1 MNDAVAHDSRKRDFQ
16 ARALAWVLF
25 AFCMGCAIDAS
36 DGSYSRPALMWL
48 TVAAAV
54 SLIAIALQPSAQL
67 EAAAGNSLWRVLLIG
82 VAFQAGLLL
91 FRERP
96 GDATVLM
103 GLLFVGALG
112 CFQAFLPGRLR
123 YPILAIMLI
132 AFALIAVTQFR
143 SRYPWPG
150 IDVFYFQQQSSEV
163 LIYGRNLERLPAIV
177 HGHNPYALRFHNVY
191 DPDTPYYGP
200 GVVDKNDFL
209 TYGFPYPPLTLLMDL
224 PGFLLGGDIRLSLV
238 GSMVLAAALM
248 ATARPGKI
256 AVLAATLFLLT
267 PRALYVVDLAWTE
280 PLLALTFSLVMFCAC
295 RCRRMLPYA
304 LGLFFATKQY
314 TVLSLPALILLVEGE
329 DWWKELWGILWRAG
343 LVVAVITVPFFVWGP
358 TDFLRAVAYWQLI
371 QPFRADALSYLVWIY
386 HHNGHVR
393 PPIWT
398 PFVAIVPAAA
408 LAVWRGARTP
418 AGFAAAVTLIN
429 LAFFAFNK
437 QAFCNYYYFVMA
449 TSCWAVAATQQGV
462 KEPVPVAAPA
472 LG

>member
-1 MNDAVAHDSRKRDFQ
+1 MNQTLAYESPRRDFQ
-16 ARALAWVLF
+16 ASALAWVLF

-48 TVAAAV
+48 TIAAAI
-54 SLIAIALQPSAQL
+54 SLIAIVLRPSEQL
-67 EAAAGNSLWRVLLIG
+67 EKAAGNSLWRILLIG

-96 GDATVLM
+96 GDATILT

-112 CFQAFLPGRLR
+112 CCQAFLPARLR
-123 YPILAIMLI
+123 YPILLIMLV
-132 AFALIAVTQFR
+132 AFALIAVAQFR

-163 LIYGRNLERLPAIV
+163 FVYGRNMERLPAIV
-177 HGHNPYALRFHNVY
+177 HGHNFYALRFHNVY
-191 DPDTPYYGP
+191 EPNTPYYGP

-224 PGFLLGGDIRLSLV
+224 PGFLLGGDIRFSLV
-238 GSMVLAAALM
+238 GSTVLSAALM
-248 ATARPGKI
+248 AMARPGKI

-280 PLLALTFSLVMFCAC
+280 PMLALTFSLVMFCAC
-295 RCRRMLPYA
+295 RCRKMLPYA

-314 TVLSLPALILLVEGE
+314 TVLSLPALLLLVDVPDRWAQLRGMV
-329 DWWKELWGILWRAG
+329 LRAG
-343 LVVAVITVPFFVWGP
+343 TVVAVITVPFFLWNP
-358 TDFLRAVAYWQLI
+358 RDFVRAVAYWQLI
-371 QPFRADALSYLVWIY
+371 QPFRVDALSYLVWIY
-386 HHNGHVR
+386 HHNGHHR

-398 PFVAIVPAAA
+398 PFVAIIPAAG

-449 TSCWAVAATQQGV
+449 TSCWAVAATEQAI
-462 KEPVPVAAPA
+462 PVAKRA
-472 LG
+472 LVAA